1 MLQSKLFTKTSKQ
14 IPKDEISQNA
24 QLLLRAG
31 FIHKE
36 MAGVYSLMPLGFRVV
51 NNIKKIIAEEME
63 QIGSEEIIMSTL
75 QTKEVWE
82 KTGRWDDEAV
92 DVWFKSHLKN
102 GNEVG
107 FGWSH
112 EEPII
117 EMMKS
122 FISSYKDL
130 PVAVHQFQKK
140 LRNEVRAKSGIIR
153 CREFVMKDMYAFCA
167 TDESNMDFYNKA
179 TEAYLR
185 VFKRVGLGDITYVT
199 SASGGV
205 FTDKFSHEFQ
215 TICESGED
223 IIYVNKEKNIA
234 INKEIYNEAT
244 LKKMAMKAE
253 DFKEE
258 KSAEVGNIFN
268 FGTSK
273 CEQMGLYYN
282 DKDGSKK
289 LIHLSSYG
297 IGVTRLMGVLT
308 EIHHDE
314 NGIIWP
320 KALAPFDIHLLAIG
334 SDENVLCQ
342 AEEWYARLSAHGF
355 DVLFDDREDVG
366 AGMKFADA
374 DLIGLPYRVVISAK
388 TLTEDSV
395 EIKNRITGKIQLV
408 KLNEI
413 LEFFK

>member
-14 IPKDEISQNA
+14 LPKDEVSQNA

-36 MAGVYSLMPLGFRVV
+36 MAGVYSLMPLGLKVV
-51 NNIKKIIAEEME
+51 NNIKKIVAEEME
-63 QIGSEEIIMSTL
+63 RIGSEEIIMSTL

-82 KTGRWDDEAV
+82 KTGRWDDEKV
-92 DVWFKSHLKN
+92 DVWFKSQLKN

-122 FISSYKDL
+122 FVSSYNDL
-130 PVAVHQFQKK
+130 PAVVHQFQNK

-167 TDESNMDFYNKA
+167 TDEANMDFYNQA

-185 VFKRVGLGDITYVT
+185 VFRRVGLGDITYVT

-223 IIYVNKEKNIA
+223 VIYVNKGANVA
-234 INKEIYNEAT
+234 VNKEIYNEET
-244 LKKMAMKAE
+244 LKKMGMKMR
-253 DFKEE
+253 DFKE
-258 KSAEVGNIFN
+258 KKAAEVGNIFN

-289 LIHLSSYG
+289 LVHLSSYG
-297 IGVTRLMGVLT
+297 IGITRLMGVLA
-308 EIHHDE
+308 EILHDE

-320 KALAPFDIHLLAIG
+320 KELAPFDIHLLSVG
-334 SDENVLCQ
+334 NDEKAARQ

-355 DVLFDDREDVG
+355 DVLFDDRTDVTAG
-366 AGMKFADA
+366 AKFADA
-374 DLIGLPYRVVISAK
+374 DLIGIPYRIVISAK
-388 TLTEDSV
+388 TV
-395 EIKNRITGKIQLV
+395 EQNSAEV
-408 KLNEI
+408 KLRSEKEARLVSFDKI
-413 LEFFK
+413 LEVFK

>member
-14 IPKDEISQNA
+14 LPKDEVAQNA

-36 MAGVYSLMPLGFRVV
+36 MAGVYSLMPLGLRVV
-51 NNIKKIIAEEME
+51 NKIKKIVAEEME
-63 QIGSEEIIMSTL
+63 RIGSEEIIMSTL
-75 QTKEVWE
+75 QAKEVWE
-82 KTGRWDDEAV
+82 KTGRWDDEKV
-92 DVWFKSHLKN
+92 DVWFKSQLKN

-122 FISSYKDL
+122 FVSSYNDL
-130 PVAVHQFQKK
+130 PAVVHQFQNK

-223 IIYVNKEKNIA
+223 VIYVNKKDKVA
-234 INKEIYNEAT
+234 VNKEIYNKET
-244 LKKMAMKAE
+244 LEKMGMSMK

-258 KSAEVGNIFN
+258 KAAEVGNIFN

-289 LIHLSSYG
+289 LVHLSSYG
-297 IGVTRLMGVLT
+297 IGITRLMGVLA

-314 NGIIWP
+314 KGIIWS
-320 KALAPFDIHLLAIG
+320 KELAPYDIHLLLIG
-334 SDENVLCQ
+334 SDEKALRQ
-342 AEEWYARLSAHGF
+342 AEEWYARLSAHGY
-355 DVLFDDREDVG
+355 DVLFDDRADVG
-366 AGMKFADA
+366 AGAKFADA
-374 DLIGLPYRVVISAK
+374 DLIGLPYRIIISAK
-388 TLTEDSV
+388 TLAENVV
-395 EIKNRITGKIQLV
+395 EIKNRATGKVQMV
-408 KLNEI
+408 KFDEI